1 MNKREAITSGMELV
15 GGVLIVIGIANFSVP
30 VGVIVAGLLLLV
42 LGGLAA

>member
-1 MNKREAITSGMELV
+1 MNKRAVVTSAMEVV
-15 GGVLIVIGIANFSVP
+15 GGALIVIGIGAFSVP

>member
-1 MNKREAITSGMELV
+1 MTKREAITSVMEIV
-15 GGVLIVIGIANFSVP
+15 GGVLIVVGIANFSVP